1 MLNEILM
8 YKALAKKLYVVIKF
22 SCYYYYNFAAIYE
35 FGEVRVW
42 GEKSMLLMVYPAMFN
57 EYSSMMKIISQSW
70 LAWGK
75 PFGQ

>member
-1 MLNEILM
+1 M
-8 YKALAKKLYVVIKF
+8 YKALAKKLYVVIKV
-22 SCYYYYNFAAIYE
+22 SCYYYYSRIIMLMSWGKSE
-35 FGEVRVW
+35 FGEKKK
-42 GEKSMLLMVYPAMFN
+42 KSMLLMVYPAMFN

>member
-1 MLNEILM
+1 
-8 YKALAKKLYVVIKF
+8 
-22 SCYYYYNFAAIYE
+22 
-35 FGEVRVW
+35 
-42 GEKSMLLMVYPAMFN
+42 MLLMAYPAMFN

>member
-1 MLNEILM
+1 M

-22 SCYYYYNFAAIYE
+22 SCYYYYSRVILLLFMSLGKSE
-35 FGEVRVW
+35 FG
-42 GEKSMLLMVYPAMFN
+42 GKKSMLLMVYPAMFN